1 MIERRAM
8 RKKVNLAEKLAG
20 FGERFSPKIVD
31 QLNDYKIEVVIP
43 FPRLK
48 HSRPASA
55 HSRIG
60 RREVYSITSRPL
72 LSLA

>member
-1 MIERRAM
+1 M

-55 HSRIG
+55 HLGLDDARCTQSRQDPCF
-60 RREVYSITSRPL
+60 RWRKR
-72 LSLA
+72 

>member
-1 MIERRAM
+1 M

-55 HSRIG
+55 HLGG